1 MEALEAALKAA
12 GVDDFQQDYVK
23 PKFVERGLPTQILDW
38 SGSVPADITVSDIA
52 PKAFNA

>member
-1 MEALEAALKAA
+1 MTDA
-12 GVDDFQQDYVK
+12 GVNNFQQDYVK

-38 SGSVPADITVSDIA
+38 SGSVPSDITVPDIA